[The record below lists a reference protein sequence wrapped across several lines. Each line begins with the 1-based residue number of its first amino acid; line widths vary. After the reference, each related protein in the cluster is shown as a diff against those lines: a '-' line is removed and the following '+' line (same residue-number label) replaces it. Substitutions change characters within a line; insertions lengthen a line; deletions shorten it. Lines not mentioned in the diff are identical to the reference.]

1 MGGAGLAAA
10 AVSAHLPRFLIA
22 AAAALG
28 EVVRLAAEE
37 ARHARVRRLGAGE
50 AVALF
55 DGAGHACEG
64 VVETLTRD
72 AIAVRVTRV
81 LPPRLGESA
90 LSLTLAIG
98 LLKADK
104 LDWVIEK
111 ATELGATRIQ
121 PFASAFTLAQPS
133 AARQERWRHVALS
146 AAKQCGRS
154 VVPEVALPVAFAA
167 LLAQPAAA
175 RLMCAEHGETAPL
188 AALRL
193 EAPASALLVVGAEGG
208 FAAAEIEAA
217 RSAGFHAVGL
227 GPRVLRAETA
237 AVAATAL
244 CQARWGDLAAPG

>member
-1 MGGAGLAAA
+1 MSG
-10 AVSAHLPRFLIA
+10 HLPRFLIA
-22 AAAALG
+22 AAATVG
-28 EVVRLAAEE
+28 EVVRLAGEE
-37 ARHARVRRLGAGE
+37 ARHARVRRLACGE

-64 VVETLTRD
+64 AVETVARD

-81 LPPRLGESA
+81 LPPRQGESA

-111 ATELGATRIQ
+111 ATELGAMRIQ

-133 AARQERWRHVALS
+133 AARQMRWRQVALS

-154 VVPEVALPVAFAA
+154 VVPEVAVPLDFAA

-175 RLMCAEHGETAPL
+175 RLLFAEHGETVSVS
-188 AALRL
+188 ALRL
-193 EAPASALLVVGAEGG
+193 FAPASALLVVGAEGG
-208 FAAAEIEAA
+208 FTAAEIDAA
-217 RSAGFHAVGL
+217 RDAGFHAISL

-237 AVAATAL
+237 AVAATTL
-244 CQARWGDLAAPG
+244 CQARWGDLAAPH